1 MKLNYLASAL
11 VTSSLLSVSGW
22 AAAQATAPAATTPP
36 AATTSSPNARGTVV
50 APSAT
55 MAPGAVANDGM
66 SAADRTAWDHRHRA
80 SKIIGTDV
88 RNPNGDKIGDIK
100 DLIVDDEGNT
110 TLAIVSTGGFLGI
123 GDNLHAIPW
132 SSLKMATTDQGKAD
146 KGDRILNMT
155 KEQLKAVP
163 GFESKHWP
171 NFSDKTWIEKNRGFF
186 SGDHAT
192 VGTTGATKN
201 GTMGSTTGTMAK

>member
-1 MKLNYLASAL
+1 MSR
-11 VTSSLLSVSGW
+11 S
-22 AAAQATAPAATTPP
+22 AAA
-36 AATTSSPNARGTVV
+36 
-50 APSAT
+50 
-55 MAPGAVANDGM
+55 DKGM

-100 DLIVDDEGNT
+100 DLIIDEEGNT

-155 KEQLKAVP
+155 KDQLKAVP
-163 GFESKHWP
+163 GFESEHWP
-171 NFSDKTWIEKNRGFF
+171 NFSDRSWIEKNRDYF
-186 SGDHAT
+186 SGHNAPASHS
-192 VGTTGATKN
+192 GATKN
-201 GTMGSTTGTMAK
+201 GTMGSTTGAAGTTGTGSTSGAATNK

>member
-1 MKLNYLASAL
+1 MKLKYLASAL
-11 VTSSLLSVSGW
+11 MTTSMLAASGW
-22 AAAQATAPAATTPP
+22 AVAQTTAPAPATPPAKTTPATPPAGTMSPGSTAAPAATTHG
-36 AATTSSPNARGTVV
+36 ATADN
-50 APSAT
+50 
-55 MAPGAVANDGM
+55 GM

-100 DLIVDDEGNT
+100 DLILDEKGNT

-155 KEQLKAVP
+155 KDQLKAVP
-163 GFESKHWP
+163 GFKSAHWP
-171 NFSDKTWIEKNRGFF
+171 NFADQKWVDENRDLF
-186 SGDHAT
+186 
-192 VGTTGATKN
+192 TGNAATK
-201 GTMGSTTGTMAK
+201 